1 MALKRPLRRQI
12 FFRLCVL
19 VFSSNKMLCRALF
32 ALLISFAS
40 AGCGEIAEWAAVT
53 LFYRAA
59 VLPIEQVHKN
69 LGYWNDPPPAAPK
82 HRLDLFVPQGE
93 RWPVLVF
100 VHGGSWRSGDKD
112 LIYGG
117 ADPYGNIGR
126 FYAARGIGVAVI
138 NYRLQPAVTWRE
150 QVLDVARAMAWI
162 HEHADKYG
170 ADNRAV
176 FLFGHSSGAHLAAR
190 AGLDR
195 DLLQHVGLRPGI
207 PCGVIAASGAPYD
220 IADEKT
226 YETGTNPAIF
236 ERPFRGPDV
245 NDKWKYDASPLYFV
259 TPSAP
264 PFLFLHG
271 AWETRGLKRQN
282 QIMYSALLV
291 AGVPS
296 RLVETSWDGHFLM
309 IASLSRPNS
318 EASAAVL
325 EFIRTTKCG

>member
-1 MALKRPLRRQI
+1 AL
-12 FFRLCVL
+12 
-19 VFSSNKMLCRALF
+19 SST
-32 ALLISFAS
+32 
-40 AGCGEIAEWAAVT
+40 GCGELAERAAVT
-53 LFYRAA
+53 LFYREA
-59 VLPIEQVHKN
+59 VLPVEQVHKN
-69 LGYWNDPPPAAPK
+69 LGYWSDPPAAAPK
-82 HRLDLFVPQGE
+82 HRLDLFVPQGK

-100 VHGGSWRSGDKD
+100 VHGGSWKSGDKE
-112 LIYGG
+112 LMFGG

-138 NYRLQPAVTWRE
+138 NYRLQPAVTWRD

-162 HEHADKYG
+162 HENADDYG
-170 ADNRAV
+170 ADTRAV

-190 AGLDR
+190 AALDR
-195 DLLQHVGLRPGI
+195 QLLQQVGLRPGI

-226 YETGTNPAIF
+226 YELGTNPAIF
-236 ERPFRGPDV
+236 ERPFRAADA
-245 NDKWKYDASPLYFV
+245 NNRWKYDASPLYFV

-264 PFLFLHG
+264 PFLLLHG

-282 QIMYSALLV
+282 QIMYSALRG

-296 RLVETSWDGHFLM
+296 RLVETTWDGHFIM
-309 IASLSRPNS
+309 IAALSRPNS
-318 EASAAVL
+318 EASAEVL